1 MTSCIHVTL
10 ILLPLLGQMCRGN
23 FQYCQEAVES
33 VTSVTSCPTS
43 EEEWKSAV
51 RRKNCTA
58 TQQTCSKPETF
69 LYHCVIN
76 EYGNKTLEV
85 CAPQRL
91 MTGFCT
97 EFNVGG
103 GVIQSHG
110 LSPCNETAVLRCANV
125 YYSSEAYKY
134 PDCYNKK
141 IITSATSTIFTTTIT
156 SQNETTTKTLENR
169 THSEKT

>member
-1 MTSCIHVTL
+1 MI
-10 ILLPLLGQMCRGN
+10 IFPQQMCRGN

-51 RRKNCTA
+51 RRKNCIGTA

-91 MTGFCT
+91 MTGSV
-97 EFNVGG
+97 FN
-103 GVIQSHG
+103 SLKH
-110 LSPCNETAVLRCANV
+110 A
-125 YYSSEAYKY
+125 
-134 PDCYNKK
+134 
-141 IITSATSTIFTTTIT
+141 
-156 SQNETTTKTLENR
+156 
-169 THSEKT
+169 